1 MFFTF
6 LSTIDIDEHGITTNN
21 NTRISSRFI
30 PAIIHYFS
38 FILSFIHSFYRDMLI
53 EQEFDKH
60 FLKIELNFDHPIQQ
74 ENIHFISL
82 TNIKLKS
89 ILRDDDY

>member
-1 MFFTF
+1 
-6 LSTIDIDEHGITTNN
+6 
-21 NTRISSRFI
+21 
-30 PAIIHYFS
+30 
-38 FILSFIHSFYRDMLI
+38 MLI